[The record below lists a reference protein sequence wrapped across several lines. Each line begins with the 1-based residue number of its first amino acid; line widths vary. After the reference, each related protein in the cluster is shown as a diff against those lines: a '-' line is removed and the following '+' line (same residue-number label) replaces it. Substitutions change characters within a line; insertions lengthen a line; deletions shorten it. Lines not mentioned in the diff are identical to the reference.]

1 MIFCE
6 TTFQNILIQLIRNFK
21 LNVYIN
27 KMKHVKII
35 AIIAL
40 AVIALAWYYRN
51 NIESFMGRRPR
62 RRPGRPN
69 KPKRKLQVFGRK
81 LGIPRP
87 PPVNRLKRWG
97 WR

>member
-1 MIFCE
+1 
-6 TTFQNILIQLIRNFK
+6 
-21 LNVYIN
+21 
-27 KMKHVKII
+27 MKHVKII

-51 NIESFMGRRPR
+51 NIESFIGRRPR

-69 KPKRKLQVFGRK
+69 KPKPKLK
-81 LGIPRP
+81 LPSFLSRSLPRP
-87 PPVNRLKRWG
+87 PPVKRIRKKWG